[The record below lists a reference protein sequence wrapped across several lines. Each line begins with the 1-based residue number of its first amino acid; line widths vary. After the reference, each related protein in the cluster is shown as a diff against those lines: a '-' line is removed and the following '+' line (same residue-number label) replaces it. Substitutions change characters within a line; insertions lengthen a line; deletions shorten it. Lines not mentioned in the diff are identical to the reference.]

1 MGWVKFFG
9 RAVNH
14 IFLNAHEDYCNP
26 TLPFCLLSFDQ
37 TWERNLIKIHAQAPQ
52 DWYLSINNKN
62 IITRN
67 SVTNNQTI
75 VVSLSNFL
83 YVVTTIKISHQFCNL
98 FPFFS
103 RQPPFCSPR
112 EKVVYCES
120 VPRCR
125 QNFVCL
131 HFIPTTPHH
140 PIYCKSISIVK
151 GTSKR
156 FKFSP

>member
-1 MGWVKFFG
+1 MSKVFWSCSQP
-9 RAVNH
+9 H
-14 IFLNAHEDYCNP
+14 FLNAHEDYCNP
-26 TLPFCLLSFDQ
+26 TLPFYLLSSDQ
-37 TWERNLIKIHAQAPQ
+37 TWERNLIKTHAQARQ
-52 DWYLSINNKN
+52 DWYLSINNKH
-62 IITRN
+62 IITRTC
-67 SVTNNQTI
+67 VRNNQTI
-75 VVSLSNFL
+75 VDSLSNLL
-83 YVVTTIKISHQFCNL
+83 YVVNTIKISHQFCSL
-98 FPFFS
+98 FPFFN